1 MASEM
6 RLLVITPDQVLM
18 DRPVASV
25 RAPGIEGLFG
35 VLPGHAPMVA
45 AVAAGE
51 LRVVDTQG
59 SESVFFV
66 GDGFLEVRDNRV
78 RLVVDSGETVTEI
91 DLERAREAEK
101 RARERLSL
109 ASKQEDLD
117 LPRAE
122 YSMRR
127 AMERTRIARKY
138 RV

>member
-1 MASEM
+1 MQ
-6 RLLVITPDQVLM
+6 LLVITPDRVLM
-18 DRPVASV
+18 ERTVASV

-51 LRVVDTQG
+51 LKVVDAQG
-59 SESVFFV
+59 SETVYFV

-78 RLVVDSGETVTEI
+78 RLVVDSGETVTDI

-127 AMERTRIARKY
+127 AMERSRIGRKY
-138 RV
+138 QI

>member
-1 MASEM
+1 
-6 RLLVITPDQVLM
+6 
-18 DRPVASV
+18 
-25 RAPGIEGLFG
+25 
-35 VLPGHAPMVA
+35 
-45 AVAAGE
+45 
-51 LRVVDTQG
+51 
-59 SESVFFV
+59 VFFV